1 MLRRIVLTLLFAAI
15 AAGAA
20 AQRPRARVE
29 WGVVGGINIPDY
41 TTNMSETDVKNKLGW
56 QAGIT
61 TAVNLGAFAIEPQI
75 LYVRQGLRIR
85 PEGGSEINLKSNS
98 IDVPVLA
105 SLRLLNPVRI
115 YAGPVFTVMN
125 DSKQKSGGDLLDFG
139 RVRPSVSYT
148 VGAGIV
154 LMRHLLIDL
163 RYNGQFRSKHD
174 VVLPDGSRV
183 RLNGGTRIVYPAL
196 FGDERRVEVDGE
208 AYFEVEHDARKPFV
222 VVTGQV
228 VSTVLGTTFN
238 VHAYSE
244 DENYQITLATGSL
257 LVDGGPESRSVRL
270 RPGEQGFFERTSG
283 LLSLRRVNV
292 EQVLSWQEDRL
303 YFRAEPLASI
313 ARSLERQFNVDITI
327 PDERLRRICFTGE
340 FVDGENIH
348 EIMRIISAD
357 SRILCR
363 SRKNHF
369 ELYRNR

>member
-1 MLRRIVLTLLFAAI
+1 MQYQHTKREPEMAELIEGSERDRRRLAELLDGIRVGPGVDAMADGMREAVWADVRSRIRRRGIRMRIVRYAA
-15 AAGAA
+15 AAAVMAGVVCGSWFMGGRRTESRLVAA
-20 AQRPRARVE
+20 AQ
-29 WGVVGGINIPDY
+29 
-41 TTNMSETDVKNKLGW
+41 
-56 QAGIT
+56 
-61 TAVNLGAFAIEPQI
+61 
-75 LYVRQGLRIR
+75 
-85 PEGGSEINLKSNS
+85 
-98 IDVPVLA
+98 PV
-105 SLRLLNPVRI
+105 
-115 YAGPVFTVMN
+115 
-125 DSKQKSGGDLLDFG
+125 
-139 RVRPSVSYT
+139 SVST
-148 VGAGIV
+148 PLGVK
-154 LMRHLLIDL
+154 
-163 RYNGQFRSKHD
+163 SD

-208 AYFEVEHDARKPFV
+208 AYFEVEHDARRPFV

-313 ARSLERQFNVDITI
+313 ARSLERQFNVDITMARTSTKSCGSSRPTAVSSAAAARTI
-327 PDERLRRICFTGE
+327 SSFTE
-340 FVDGENIH
+340 TD
-348 EIMRIISAD
+348 RD
-357 SRILCR
+357 SRFFSLQPKFQ
-363 SRKNHF
+363 S
-369 ELYRNR
+369 L

>member
-1 MLRRIVLTLLFAAI
+1 MQFQNTEREPEMAELIEGPERDRRRLAELLDGIRVGPEVDVMADGMREAVWADVRGRIRRRGIRMRIVRYAA
-15 AAGAA
+15 AAAVVAGAVCGSGFMGGRRAESRRVAA
-20 AQRPRARVE
+20 AQP
-29 WGVVGGINIPDY
+29 G
-41 TTNMSETDVKNKLGW
+41 
-56 QAGIT
+56 
-61 TAVNLGAFAIEPQI
+61 
-75 LYVRQGLRIR
+75 
-85 PEGGSEINLKSNS
+85 
-98 IDVPVLA
+98 
-105 SLRLLNPVRI
+105 
-115 YAGPVFTVMN
+115 
-125 DSKQKSGGDLLDFG
+125 
-139 RVRPSVSYT
+139 SVST
-148 VGAGIV
+148 PLGVKSA
-154 LMRHLLIDL
+154 
-163 RYNGQFRSKHD
+163 

-208 AYFEVEHDARKPFV
+208 AYFEVEHDARRPFV

-228 VSTVLGTTFN
+228 ASTVLGTTFN

-244 DENYQITLATGSL
+244 DENFQITLATGSL

-270 RPGEQGFFERTSG
+270 RPGEQGFFEKTSG

-292 EQVLSWQEDRL
+292 EHVLSWQEDRL

-313 ARSLERQFNVDITI
+313 ARSLERQFNVSIAI

-340 FVDGENIH
+340 FVEGENIH

>member
-1 MLRRIVLTLLFAAI
+1 MQYHHTKREPEMAELIEGSERDRRRLAELLDGIRVGPGVDAMADGMREAVWADVRSRIRRRGIRMRIVRYAA
-15 AAGAA
+15 AAAVMAGVVCGSWFMGGRRTESRLVAA
-20 AQRPRARVE
+20 AQ
-29 WGVVGGINIPDY
+29 
-41 TTNMSETDVKNKLGW
+41 
-56 QAGIT
+56 
-61 TAVNLGAFAIEPQI
+61 
-75 LYVRQGLRIR
+75 
-85 PEGGSEINLKSNS
+85 
-98 IDVPVLA
+98 PV
-105 SLRLLNPVRI
+105 
-115 YAGPVFTVMN
+115 
-125 DSKQKSGGDLLDFG
+125 
-139 RVRPSVSYT
+139 SVST
-148 VGAGIV
+148 PLGVK
-154 LMRHLLIDL
+154 
-163 RYNGQFRSKHD
+163 SD

-208 AYFEVEHDARKPFV
+208 AYFEV
-222 VVTGQV
+222 
-228 VSTVLGTTFN
+228 
-238 VHAYSE
+238 
-244 DENYQITLATGSL
+244 ENYQITLATGSL

>member
-1 MLRRIVLTLLFAAI
+1 MQYQHTKREPEMAELIEGSERDRRRLAELLDGIRVGPGVDAMADGMREAVWADVRSRIRRRGIRMRIVRYAA
-15 AAGAA
+15 AAAVMAGVVCGSWFMGGRRTESRLVAA
-20 AQRPRARVE
+20 AQ
-29 WGVVGGINIPDY
+29 
-41 TTNMSETDVKNKLGW
+41 
-56 QAGIT
+56 
-61 TAVNLGAFAIEPQI
+61 
-75 LYVRQGLRIR
+75 
-85 PEGGSEINLKSNS
+85 
-98 IDVPVLA
+98 PV
-105 SLRLLNPVRI
+105 
-115 YAGPVFTVMN
+115 
-125 DSKQKSGGDLLDFG
+125 
-139 RVRPSVSYT
+139 SVST
-148 VGAGIV
+148 PLGVK
-154 LMRHLLIDL
+154 
-163 RYNGQFRSKHD
+163 SD

-208 AYFEVEHDARKPFV
+208 AYFEV
-222 VVTGQV
+222 
-228 VSTVLGTTFN
+228 
-238 VHAYSE
+238 
-244 DENYQITLATGSL
+244 ENYQITLATGSL

>member
-1 MLRRIVLTLLFAAI
+1 MQYHHTKREPEMAELIEGSERDRRRLAELLDGIRVGPGVDAMADGMREAVWADVRSRIRRRGIRMRIVRY
-15 AAGAA
+15 AA
-20 AQRPRARVE
+20 AAAVMAGRTGSKLESVMAS
-29 WGVVGGINIPDY
+29 GVSS
-41 TTNMSETDVKNKLGW
+41 MMRS
-56 QAGIT
+56 Q
-61 TAVNLGAFAIEPQI
+61 
-75 LYVRQGLRIR
+75 
-85 PEGGSEINLKSNS
+85 
-98 IDVPVLA
+98 PV
-105 SLRLLNPVRI
+105 
-115 YAGPVFTVMN
+115 
-125 DSKQKSGGDLLDFG
+125 
-139 RVRPSVSYT
+139 SVST
-148 VGAGIV
+148 PLGVK
-154 LMRHLLIDL
+154 
-163 RYNGQFRSKHD
+163 SD

-208 AYFEVEHDARKPFV
+208 AYFEVEHDARRPFV

>member
-1 MLRRIVLTLLFAAI
+1 MQYQHTKREPEMAELIEGSERDRRRLAELLDGIRVGPGVDAMADGMREAVWADVRSRIRRRGIRMRIVRYAA
-15 AAGAA
+15 AAAVMAGVVCGSWFMGGRRTESRLVAA
-20 AQRPRARVE
+20 AQ
-29 WGVVGGINIPDY
+29 
-41 TTNMSETDVKNKLGW
+41 
-56 QAGIT
+56 
-61 TAVNLGAFAIEPQI
+61 
-75 LYVRQGLRIR
+75 
-85 PEGGSEINLKSNS
+85 
-98 IDVPVLA
+98 PV
-105 SLRLLNPVRI
+105 
-115 YAGPVFTVMN
+115 
-125 DSKQKSGGDLLDFG
+125 
-139 RVRPSVSYT
+139 SVST
-148 VGAGIV
+148 PLGVK
-154 LMRHLLIDL
+154 
-163 RYNGQFRSKHD
+163 SD

-208 AYFEVEHDARKPFV
+208 AYFEVEHDARRPFV

-270 RPGEQGFFERTSG
+270 RPG
-283 LLSLRRVNV
+283 
-292 EQVLSWQEDRL
+292 EDRL

>member
-1 MLRRIVLTLLFAAI
+1 MQYQHTKRELEMAELIEGSERDRRRLAELLDGIRVGPGVDAMADGMREAVWADVRSRIRRRGIRMRIVRY
-15 AAGAA
+15 AA
-20 AQRPRARVE
+20 AAAVMA
-29 WGVVGGINIPDY
+29 GVVCG
-41 TTNMSETDVKNKLGW
+41 VK
-56 QAGIT
+56 
-61 TAVNLGAFAIEPQI
+61 
-75 LYVRQGLRIR
+75 
-85 PEGGSEINLKSNS
+85 S
-98 IDVPVLA
+98 
-105 SLRLLNPVRI
+105 
-115 YAGPVFTVMN
+115 
-125 DSKQKSGGDLLDFG
+125 
-139 RVRPSVSYT
+139 
-148 VGAGIV
+148 
-154 LMRHLLIDL
+154 
-163 RYNGQFRSKHD
+163 D

-208 AYFEVEHDARKPFV
+208 AYFEVEHDARRPFV

>member
-1 MLRRIVLTLLFAAI
+1 MQYHHTKREPEMAELIEGSERDRRRLAELLDGIRVGPGVDAMADGMREAVWADVRSRIRRRGIRMRIVRYAA
-15 AAGAA
+15 AAAVMAGVVCGSWFMGGRRTESRLVAA
-20 AQRPRARVE
+20 AQ
-29 WGVVGGINIPDY
+29 
-41 TTNMSETDVKNKLGW
+41 
-56 QAGIT
+56 
-61 TAVNLGAFAIEPQI
+61 
-75 LYVRQGLRIR
+75 
-85 PEGGSEINLKSNS
+85 
-98 IDVPVLA
+98 PV
-105 SLRLLNPVRI
+105 
-115 YAGPVFTVMN
+115 
-125 DSKQKSGGDLLDFG
+125 
-139 RVRPSVSYT
+139 SVST
-148 VGAGIV
+148 PLGVK
-154 LMRHLLIDL
+154 
-163 RYNGQFRSKHD
+163 SD

-196 FGDERRVEVDGE
+196 FGDERRVEVDG
-208 AYFEVEHDARKPFV
+208 
-222 VVTGQV
+222 
-228 VSTVLGTTFN
+228 
-238 VHAYSE
+238 E

>member
-1 MLRRIVLTLLFAAI
+1 MQYQHTKREPEMAELIEGSERDRRRLAELLDGIRVGPGVDAMADGMREAVWADVRSRIRRRGIRMRIVRYAA
-15 AAGAA
+15 AAAVMAGVVCGSWFMGGRRTESRLVAA
-20 AQRPRARVE
+20 AQ
-29 WGVVGGINIPDY
+29 
-41 TTNMSETDVKNKLGW
+41 
-56 QAGIT
+56 
-61 TAVNLGAFAIEPQI
+61 
-75 LYVRQGLRIR
+75 
-85 PEGGSEINLKSNS
+85 
-98 IDVPVLA
+98 PV
-105 SLRLLNPVRI
+105 S
-115 YAGPVFTVMN
+115 
-125 DSKQKSGGDLLDFG
+125 
-139 RVRPSVSYT
+139 
-148 VGAGIV
+148 
-154 LMRHLLIDL
+154 
-163 RYNGQFRSKHD
+163 
-174 VVLPDGSRV
+174 
-183 RLNGGTRIVYPAL
+183 
-196 FGDERRVEVDGE
+196 
-208 AYFEVEHDARKPFV
+208 
-222 VVTGQV
+222 

>member
-1 MLRRIVLTLLFAAI
+1 MQFQNTEREPEMAELIEGPERDRRRLAELLDGIRVGPEVDVMADGMREAVWADVRGRIRRRGIRMRIVRYAA
-15 AAGAA
+15 AAAVVAGAVCGSWFMGGRRAESRLVAA
-20 AQRPRARVE
+20 AQ
-29 WGVVGGINIPDY
+29 
-41 TTNMSETDVKNKLGW
+41 
-56 QAGIT
+56 
-61 TAVNLGAFAIEPQI
+61 
-75 LYVRQGLRIR
+75 
-85 PEGGSEINLKSNS
+85 
-98 IDVPVLA
+98 PV
-105 SLRLLNPVRI
+105 
-115 YAGPVFTVMN
+115 
-125 DSKQKSGGDLLDFG
+125 
-139 RVRPSVSYT
+139 SVST
-148 VGAGIV
+148 PLGVK
-154 LMRHLLIDL
+154 
-163 RYNGQFRSKHD
+163 SD

-196 FGDERRVEVDGE
+196 FGDQRRVEVDGE
-208 AYFEVEHDARKPFV
+208 AYFEVEHDARRPFV

-228 VSTVLGTTFN
+228 ASTVLGTTFN

-244 DENYQITLATGSL
+244 DENFQITLATGSL

-270 RPGEQGFFERTSG
+270 CPGEQGFFEKTSG

-292 EQVLSWQEDRL
+292 EHVLSWQEDRL

-313 ARSLERQFNVDITI
+313 ARSLERQFNVSIAI

-340 FVDGENIH
+340 FVEGENIH

>member
-1 MLRRIVLTLLFAAI
+1 MTDLQINEEVLTAYLRGELNAAEAAAVEAWYDASAANRRLLGEIYYILYVNDRINDTVGIDVERSLRQFKRRMHAGRRISLRRITLR
-15 AAGAA
+15 AA
-20 AQRPRARVE
+20 AAAAVAVILLAG
-29 WGVVGGINIPDY
+29 GV
-41 TTNMSETDVKNKLGW
+41 TTVSLSKRLAQPLTVITHLG
-56 QAGIT
+56 
-61 TAVNLGAFAIEPQI
+61 E
-75 LYVRQGLRIR
+75 
-85 PEGGSEINLKSNS
+85 
-98 IDVPVLA
+98 
-105 SLRLLNPVRI
+105 
-115 YAGPVFTVMN
+115 
-125 DSKQKSGGDLLDFG
+125 
-139 RVRPSVSYT
+139 
-148 VGAGIV
+148 
-154 LMRHLLIDL
+154 
-163 RYNGQFRSKHD
+163 RSQ
-174 VVLPDGSRV
+174 VVLPDGTKVWLNSASSVEYVAPFFSR
-183 RLNGGTRIVYPAL
+183 
-196 FGDERRVEVDGE
+196 ERRVKMDGE
-208 AYFEVEHDARKPFV
+208 AYFEVEHDARRPFV

>member
-1 MLRRIVLTLLFAAI
+1 MQYQHTKREPEMAELIEGSERDRRRLAELLDGIRVGPGVDAMADGMREAVWADVRSRIRRRGIRMRIVRY
-15 AAGAA
+15 AA
-20 AQRPRARVE
+20 AQ
-29 WGVVGGINIPDY
+29 
-41 TTNMSETDVKNKLGW
+41 
-56 QAGIT
+56 
-61 TAVNLGAFAIEPQI
+61 
-75 LYVRQGLRIR
+75 
-85 PEGGSEINLKSNS
+85 
-98 IDVPVLA
+98 PV
-105 SLRLLNPVRI
+105 
-115 YAGPVFTVMN
+115 
-125 DSKQKSGGDLLDFG
+125 
-139 RVRPSVSYT
+139 SVST
-148 VGAGIV
+148 PLGVK
-154 LMRHLLIDL
+154 
-163 RYNGQFRSKHD
+163 SD

-208 AYFEVEHDARKPFV
+208 AYFEVEHDARRPFV

>member
-1 MLRRIVLTLLFAAI
+1 MRLMPMLRWTARIAAAI
-15 AAGAA
+15 VIAVSGYYMTADYIYNKNAQPQTITVPAGQR
-20 AQRPRARVE
+20 AQITLADGTRV
-29 WGVVGGINIPDY
+29 WLNAQSTLTY
-41 TTNMSETDVKNKLGW
+41 
-56 QAGIT
+56 A
-61 TAVNLGAFAIEPQI
+61 
-75 LYVRQGLRIR
+75 
-85 PEGGSEINLKSNS
+85 SN
-98 IDVPVLA
+98 
-105 SLRLLNPVRI
+105 
-115 YAGPVFTVMN
+115 
-125 DSKQKSGGDLLDFG
+125 FG
-139 RVRPSVSYT
+139 R
-148 VGAGIV
+148 
-154 LMRHLLIDL
+154 
-163 RYNGQFRSKHD
+163 K
-174 VVLPDGSRV
+174 
-183 RLNGGTRIVYPAL
+183 
-196 FGDERRVEVDGE
+196 ERNVELDGE
-208 AYFEVEHDARKPFV
+208 AYFEVEHDARRPFV

>member
-1 MLRRIVLTLLFAAI
+1 MSVQLQSVQRAGCAD
-15 AAGAA
+15 AGALHDVSVDLGGA
-20 AQRPRARVE
+20 DIAVAQQLLHGAD
-29 WGVVGGINIPDY
+29 VG
-41 TTNMSETDVKNKLGW
+41 T
-56 QAGIT
+56 
-61 TAVNLGAFAIEPQI
+61 
-75 LYVRQGLRIR
+75 GL
-85 PEGGSEINLKSNS
+85 EQVGSEAVAKGVRVHGLGESS
-98 IDVPVLA
+98 RPGR
-105 SLRLLNPVRI
+105 LRDGALDR
-115 YAGPVFTVMN
+115 AGV
-125 DSKQKSGGDLLDFG
+125 
-139 RVRPSVSYT
+139 
-148 VGAGIV
+148 
-154 LMRHLLIDL
+154 
-163 RYNGQFRSKHD
+163 
-174 VVLPDGSRV
+174 
-183 RLNGGTRIVYPAL
+183 
-196 FGDERRVEVDGE
+196 
-208 AYFEVEHDARKPFV
+208 
-222 VVTGQV
+222 
-228 VSTVLGTTFN
+228 
-238 VHAYSE
+238 
-244 DENYQITLATGSL
+244 ENYQITLATGSL

>member
-1 MLRRIVLTLLFAAI
+1 MQYQHTKREPEMAELIEGSERDRRRLAELLDGIRVGPGVDAMADGMREAVWADVRSRIRRRGIRMRIVRYAA
-15 AAGAA
+15 AAAVMAGVVCGSWFMGGRRTESRLVAA
-20 AQRPRARVE
+20 AQ
-29 WGVVGGINIPDY
+29 
-41 TTNMSETDVKNKLGW
+41 
-56 QAGIT
+56 
-61 TAVNLGAFAIEPQI
+61 
-75 LYVRQGLRIR
+75 
-85 PEGGSEINLKSNS
+85 
-98 IDVPVLA
+98 PV
-105 SLRLLNPVRI
+105 
-115 YAGPVFTVMN
+115 
-125 DSKQKSGGDLLDFG
+125 
-139 RVRPSVSYT
+139 SVST
-148 VGAGIV
+148 PLGVK
-154 LMRHLLIDL
+154 
-163 RYNGQFRSKHD
+163 SD

-283 LLSLRRVNV
+283 LLSLRSVNV

>member
-1 MLRRIVLTLLFAAI
+1 M
-15 AAGAA
+15 
-20 AQRPRARVE
+20 
-29 WGVVGGINIPDY
+29 
-41 TTNMSETDVKNKLGW
+41 
-56 QAGIT
+56 
-61 TAVNLGAFAIEPQI
+61 
-75 LYVRQGLRIR
+75 
-85 PEGGSEINLKSNS
+85 KS
-98 IDVPVLA
+98 
-105 SLRLLNPVRI
+105 
-115 YAGPVFTVMN
+115 
-125 DSKQKSGGDLLDFG
+125 
-139 RVRPSVSYT
+139 
-148 VGAGIV
+148 
-154 LMRHLLIDL
+154 
-163 RYNGQFRSKHD
+163 D

-208 AYFEVEHDARKPFV
+208 AYFEVEHDARRPFV

-270 RPGEQGFFERTSG
+270 RPTGALDSVTSQEVMN
-283 LLSLRRVNV
+283 LLRRVNV